1 MQYFIYTGQF
11 GVVCKGWYTNDNET
25 VEVAIKRMKG
35 CILKH
40 RNFYAYLV
48 FTEFTSCDTVKEFTT
63 ECNVANKFNH
73 PNVLSL
79 IGVSIDPEDDIPQM
93 VMPYML
99 HGDVKSYLKLQRGDS
114 FEADQLPKVTT
125 IVYIDIMNDITIMQ
139 ENQKCNGTLRKFT

>member
-99 HGDVKSYLKLQRGDS
+99 DGNAIY
-114 FEADQLPKVTT
+114 ATW
-125 IVYIDIMNDITIMQ
+125 
-139 ENQKCNGTLRKFT
+139 

>member
-1 MQYFIYTGQF
+1 M
-11 GVVCKGWYTNDNET
+11 
-25 VEVAIKRMKG
+25 
-35 CILKH
+35 
-40 RNFYAYLV
+40 V
-48 FTEFTSCDTVKEFTT
+48 FTEFTSCDTVKEFIS

-125 IVYIDIMNDITIMQ
+125 IVYIDIMNDIIIMQ
-139 ENQKCNGTLRKFT
+139 ENQKYNGTLRKFT